1 MNNSVL
7 LLWEPLKKKIT
18 TTNNEGRM
26 CLQSHRRVMLNNMK
40 NAMCRL
46 SWEIR
51 SYSISHPIT
60 RRCLACLKIN
70 AKKYIFNI
78 SFVCASPEN
87 KMKQKKKA
95 EWESKRARDHS
106 FRKFFILLSILSC
119 NMSINSFCP
128 GVEWKSRV
136 HADGFISSREAHE
149 IF

>member
-1 MNNSVL
+1 MRASQN
-7 LLWEPLKKKIT
+7 KTTTTT

-87 KMKQKKKA
+87 KMKQKKGWVRGQA
-95 EWESKRARDHS
+95 SKRETIHFVNFS
-106 FRKFFILLSILSC
+106 FYYLFYHAICQLIHFAPVLS
-119 NMSINSFCP
+119 
-128 GVEWKSRV
+128 G
-136 HADGFISSREAHE
+136 SRECMRMVLNHPV
-149 IF
+149 